1 MLTLYFHR
9 SCEQH
14 SDNKVRV
21 KVLYRARGTCW
32 EDEWVEVTVLP
43 KANKNLF
50 LLEGLQSLPVRH
62 TVESRTTHKKK
73 GGAAPMYYP
82 RANLSVPFAG
92 HLIVSNCN
100 I

>member
-1 MLTLYFHR
+1 MGG
-9 SCEQH
+9 
-14 SDNKVRV
+14 SDCTAESQQESVFAGRPAK
-21 KVLYRARGTCW
+21 
-32 EDEWVEVTVLP
+32 
-43 KANKNLF
+43 
-50 LLEGLQSLPVRH
+50 LPVRH

-73 GGAAPMYYP
+73 GGAPMYYP